1 MLPSIGDAVNFIPIG
16 IFFAIGIPSLVSGLV
31 QTEWLN
37 WPLLDRVGSR
47 TRKLVIGLAFVAL
60 GFGYLYARRAALA
73 AKFIPSSIGI
83 AIGLLCV
90 LGPAYFNQRGTR
102 G

>member
-1 MLPSIGDAVNFIPIG
+1 MMLPSIGDAVNFIPIG

-37 WPLLDRVGSR
+37 WPLLDRAGSR
-47 TRKLVIGLAFVAL
+47 TRKLVVGLAFITL

-83 AIGLLCV
+83 AVGFFFILLA
-90 LGPAYFNQRGTR
+90 AYLNQR
-102 G
+102 